1 MTESGAFLYISVMS
15 FIFMMKSVCFLCM
28 IYVVV
33 CVRNAL
39 TAYACMHYFFIVVY
53 NDVADRCFRF
63 F

>member
-15 FIFMMKSVCFLCM
+15 FMMKSVCFLCM

-39 TAYACMHYFFIVVY
+39 TAYVCMTIFFIVVC

>member
-1 MTESGAFLYISVMS
+1 
-15 FIFMMKSVCFLCM
+15 MKSICFLCM

-39 TAYACMHYFFIVVY
+39 TAYVCMTIFFIVVY

>member
-1 MTESGAFLYISVMS
+1 
-15 FIFMMKSVCFLCM
+15 MMKSVCFLCM

-39 TAYACMHYFFIVVY
+39 TAYACMTIFFIVVY
-53 NDVADRCFRF
+53 NDIVDRCFRF

>member
-1 MTESGAFLYISVMS
+1 
-15 FIFMMKSVCFLCM
+15 MKSVCFLCM

-39 TAYACMHYFFIVVY
+39 TAYACMTIFFIVVY

>member
-1 MTESGAFLYISVMS
+1 
-15 FIFMMKSVCFLCM
+15 MMKSVCFLCM